1 MPNLEP
7 LLYEKSVPGR
17 EGVKLPALFA
27 PESDPA
33 ARLAPGTRR
42 SSPPALPSVSELD
55 AVRHFTRLS
64 QKNFAID
71 KMFYPLGSC
80 TMKYNPKANDAMAAL
95 PGFAALHP
103 MQSDADDLQGILHV
117 YHEVARWLSEIC
129 GMDQFTLAP
138 AAGAN
143 GEFAGMS
150 VIAAYHRRH
159 QTGRDTVIVP
169 VAAHGTNP
177 ATAALCGFKV
187 REVPE
192 REDGCIDLAAL
203 RKAVDSK
210 TAGLML
216 TNPNTLGVFE
226 RHIAE
231 VADVIHEAGGLV
243 YYDGANL
250 NAIAG
255 RSRPGDMGYDVVH
268 VNLHKTF
275 STPHG
280 GGGPG
285 SGPVGVKKHLVEYLP
300 VPRITKVAGSNGTAP
315 RYELVEQAPHSIGRM
330 MAFAGNTGII
340 VRAYNYM
347 LLLGAEGIR
356 RVATFAVLNAN
367 YVKKRLEARYEA
379 FIPGLCKH
387 EFVLTLARELKDHHV
402 TAYNVAK
409 RLLDKGFHAPTVY
422 FPTTVRECLLIEP
435 TETESLETL
444 DRFIDA
450 MMDIY
455 DEIEREDPDLLHAPR
470 TLEVGRLDDVKAAK
484 ELNVCCRMA

>member
-7 LLYEKSVPGR
+7 LLYEKSVAGR
-17 EGVKLPALFA
+17 EGVKLPALAA
-27 PESDPA
+27 PGSDPA
-33 ARLAPGTRR
+33 ARLAPGARR
-42 SSPPALPSVSELD
+42 AAPAALPSVSELEV
-55 AVRHFTRLS
+55 VRHFTRLS

-71 KMFYPLGSC
+71 KQFYPLGSC
-80 TMKYNPKANDAMAAL
+80 TMKYNPKANDLVAAL

-103 MQSDADDLQGILHV
+103 MQDDPDDIQGVLAV
-117 YHEVARWLSEIC
+117 YHETARWLCEIC
-129 GMDQFTLAP
+129 GMDEFTLTP

-150 VIAAYHRRH
+150 IIAAYHRRH

-187 REVPE
+187 REIPE
-192 REDGCIDLAAL
+192 RPDGCVDLDAL
-203 RKAVDSK
+203 RKAVDGK
-210 TAGLML
+210 TAGFML

-226 RHIAE
+226 RSIREIADI
-231 VADVIHEAGGLV
+231 VHEAGGLV

-285 SGPVGVKKHLVEYLP
+285 SGPVGVKRHLAEYLP
-300 VPRITKVAGSNGTAP
+300 IPRVRRAPGTTP
-315 RYELVEQAPHSIGRM
+315 RYTLEEDAPHSIGRM

-367 YVKKRLEARYEA
+367 YVKKRLEEKYQAY
-379 FIPGLCKH
+379 IPGLCKH
-387 EFVLTLARELKDHHV
+387 EFVLTLAREARDHHV
-402 TAYNVAK
+402 TAFNVAK
-409 RLLDKGFHAPTVY
+409 RLLDKNFHAPTVY

-435 TETESLETL
+435 TETESPRVL
-444 DRFIDA
+444 DAFVDA

-455 DEIEREDPDLLHAPR
+455 AEIEREDPDLLHAPR
-470 TLEVGRLDDVKAAK
+470 TLELGRLDDVKAAK
-484 ELNVCCRMA
+484 ELNVCCRA